1 MGKAERYHVADLFF
15 FRWGWFY
22 TEEVTVISELQGGL
36 LIILIEVE
44 AAPVP
49 RAITFGAAH
58 LEPVFS
64 LKICFLTIS
73 EPVTQSNLHPIP
85 SLENPLFHFTYAS
98 HQKISEAPGLPWPSN
113 S

>member
-58 LEPVFS
+58 LEPAFS

-85 SLENPLFHFTYAS
+85 SLENPLFHFTYAI